1 MIITADLIRNR
12 VLRAFWHR
20 TRKQFVPLTPDEVCR
35 RAKCSPVEARPILY
49 NLAQTKIAR
58 ASNTGAGQYSVTT
71 WELLPKGEGM
81 VTAQL
86 SLTRPAEQII
96 RAEAI
101 ARSA

>member
-1 MIITADLIRNR
+1 MNPTAETIRNR

-20 TRKQFVPLTPDEVCR
+20 TRGQFVPLTPDEVCR
-35 RAKCSPVEARPILY
+35 RAKCSPAEARPILY

-58 ASNTGAGQYSVTT
+58 ASNKGAGQYSVTT

-86 SLTRPAEQII
+86 SLTRPAE
-96 RAEAI
+96 AM

>member
-1 MIITADLIRNR
+1 MVAITADLIRNR

-20 TRKQFVPLTPDEVCR
+20 TRRQFVPLTPDEVCR
-35 RAKCSPVEARPILY
+35 RAKCSPAEARPILY

-71 WELLPKGEGM
+71 WELLQKGEGM

-86 SLTRPAEQII
+86 SLTRPAE
-96 RAEAI
+96 AI